1 MTNSKFRKKY
11 TRKNKK
17 SNKSNK
23 SNKKRFLHKRGGRQP
38 CNPTNYI
45 DNQDDDN
52 SIIYNVDDGTEIVD
66 DNNKIKDIIVFI
78 HEYILQ
84 DNPEY
89 NTNLLN
95 HEINQL
101 DVDNLHNKIQVIID
115 ITNTEDNKRKRRK
128 EEVIVALNNILDIV
142 PENN

>member
-1 MTNSKFRKKY
+1 MVNSKFRKKY
-11 TRKNKK
+11 TRKNK
-17 SNKSNK
+17 KSNK

-38 CNPTNYI
+38 CNTTNYI
-45 DNQDDDN
+45 DNQDDNDN
-52 SIIYNVDDGTEIVD
+52 SIIYDVDDGTEIVD

-101 DVDNLHNKIQVIID
+101 DIDNLYNKIQVIID
-115 ITNTEDNKRKRRK
+115 ITNAEDNKRKHRK
-128 EEVIVALNNILDIV
+128 EEVIVALNNILDLV
-142 PENN
+142 PRE